1 MNAPNVKLLQK
12 TFTQQQDEQD
22 CGVACL
28 LWLTK
33 YYGGNTSFD
42 NLRKLSGT
50 NITGTTLLGLYQAAN
65 QCGFAADG
73 CEADMAVL
81 IEHDSPCI
89 LHVVI
94 DEKINHYLICFGT
107 NSQQGEPKF
116 VMGDPAKGIAY
127 YTQKELDKI
136 WQSKACLIL
145 KPNNTF
151 KIETA
156 IKAEKKKWLLQLV
169 KDDVTLLSISAAL
182 GIGIAVLGISMAIF
196 SQRLID
202 DIIPKSNFL
211 KLNLGIALL
220 AMLLIIKEGLSVLR
234 QLFLLRQSK
243 DFNIRII
250 DFFYNHLL
258 RLPKSF
264 FDTRKIGELSAR
276 LNDTSRI
283 QSVITQ
289 LAGNM
294 IIDALV
300 VIVSF
305 VFIFIYSWQVGIIC
319 LCFMPVFYSLIYFK
333 STQVQAAQR
342 AIMSSSA
349 ITESN
354 YISTLQGIETIKNF
368 NKENL
373 YAASNNKLYNQ
384 YQDNIV
390 AFGKIKISISFVA
403 NAFASLFLCGILW
416 YSSYQVFNH
425 HLKLGQLMAL
435 LSMCGSLLPSDANLA
450 LIFIPVNEAKIAFD
464 RMFEFTG
471 IDKEAIDAVET
482 SAGKIILQS
491 IEIKNLLFRFAGRS
505 PIFKNISLSIRTGE
519 GIAIIG
525 DNGCG
530 KSTLLQL
537 LQKNYVPEAGNI
549 IINKTLDLKNI
560 SIAGWRKLIGV
571 VPQNISIFNATVI
584 ENIAFEE
591 AATNTQKVLGFLQQY
606 GFASFVDTLPQSYMT
621 LVGEEGINLSG
632 GQRQMIALAR
642 ALYHQPQLLILDEA
656 TSAMDKDAEKFV
668 MDLLTRLQP
677 SMAIVFI
684 SHKLQQIQTLCDK
697 VYTIEKG
704 TSKIVQIADYVN

>member
-333 STQVQAAQR
+333 APR
-342 AIMSSSA
+342 
-349 ITESN
+349 
-354 YISTLQGIETIKNF
+354 YKRR
-368 NKENL
+368 KE
-373 YAASNNKLYNQ
+373 
-384 YQDNIV
+384 
-390 AFGKIKISISFVA
+390 
-403 NAFASLFLCGILW
+403 
-416 YSSYQVFNH
+416 
-425 HLKLGQLMAL
+425 QL
-435 LSMCGSLLPSDANLA
+435 
-450 LIFIPVNEAKIAFD
+450 
-464 RMFEFTG
+464 
-471 IDKEAIDAVET
+471 
-482 SAGKIILQS
+482 
-491 IEIKNLLFRFAGRS
+491 
-505 PIFKNISLSIRTGE
+505 
-519 GIAIIG
+519 
-525 DNGCG
+525 
-530 KSTLLQL
+530 
-537 LQKNYVPEAGNI
+537 
-549 IINKTLDLKNI
+549 
-560 SIAGWRKLIGV
+560 
-571 VPQNISIFNATVI
+571 
-584 ENIAFEE
+584 
-591 AATNTQKVLGFLQQY
+591 
-606 GFASFVDTLPQSYMT
+606 
-621 LVGEEGINLSG
+621 
-632 GQRQMIALAR
+632 
-642 ALYHQPQLLILDEA
+642 
-656 TSAMDKDAEKFV
+656 
-668 MDLLTRLQP
+668 
-677 SMAIVFI
+677 
-684 SHKLQQIQTLCDK
+684 
-697 VYTIEKG
+697 
-704 TSKIVQIADYVN
+704 

>member
-435 LSMCGSLLPSDANLA
+435 LSMCGSLLPSVANLA

>member
-435 LSMCGSLLPSDANLA
+435 LSMCGSLLPSVANLA

-491 IEIKNLLFRFAGRS
+491 IEIKNLVFRFAGRS